1 MVDPRW
7 RTVLTVVPY
16 VVLAL
21 LVVYSLFI
29 GWDDPAR
36 LIPELILCAAY
47 GIWVLVMRTLPTSWR
62 DRPASIAVFMTVAIL
77 INLVLVLLDSWFAF
91 LTIAT
96 FSFAYSLVEWPWELL
111 AVGATAVV
119 SGTAQASS
127 FGPDVAGISG
137 RVLVIVLNIVVMCG
151 LAWGVNMAQW
161 QQARASTLEAT
172 SAERTRLAR
181 EIHDT
186 LAQGFI
192 GIITQLQAADQASD
206 EALRRRH
213 TDAALALARDGLAE
227 ARRSVQALRPAAL
240 EAGRLPEAITAV
252 ARDWSARTGIP
263 VHVRTSGSHRSLPTD
278 AEVALLRTAQEA
290 LANVE
295 RHAHANSVTLT
306 LTDDERGARLEVRD
320 DGRGFDPAALATGP
334 VTSAGA
340 SEGTDGAAVAED
352 VGGGYGLIAMRERLE
367 AVAGVLVVE
376 ARQGRGTAIRA
387 EVPA

>member
-7 RTVLTVVPY
+7 RMVLTVVPY
-16 VVLAL
+16 AVLGL
-21 LVVYSLFI
+21 LVVYAVVI
-29 GWDDPAR
+29 RWDDPAQ

-47 GIWVLVMRTLPTSWR
+47 GLWVLVMRTLPSTWR
-62 DRPASIAVFMTVAIL
+62 DRPAAIAVFMAVAIL

-119 SGTAQASS
+119 SGTAQGSS
-127 FGPDVAGISG
+127 FGPDVAGITG

-151 LAWGVNMAQW
+151 LAWGVHMAQR
-161 QQARASTLEAT
+161 QQARASTVEAT

-227 ARRSVQALRPAAL
+227 ARRSVQALRPAVL
-240 EAGRLPEAITAV
+240 ESGRLPEAITAV
-252 ARDWSARTGIP
+252 ARDWSVRTGIP

-278 AEVALLRTAQEA
+278 VEVALLRTAQEA

-306 LTDDERGARLEVRD
+306 LTDD
-320 DGRGFDPAALATGP
+320 
-334 VTSAGA
+334 
-340 SEGTDGAAVAED
+340 
-352 VGGGYGLIAMRERLE
+352 
-367 AVAGVLVVE
+367 
-376 ARQGRGTAIRA
+376 
-387 EVPA
+387 